1 MIQNSANVGVEF
13 KLSLFTII
21 YRLRLEKSNQILFNW
36 IKKSAFYK
44 PWTDFTVEPL
54 LDLEFLHIE
63 LRTFPI
69 FKYADLQQVFNPDG
83 QEPPLAD
90 VIENTGEDIS

>member
-1 MIQNSANVGVEF
+1 
-13 KLSLFTII
+13 
-21 YRLRLEKSNQILFNW
+21 
-36 IKKSAFYK
+36 
-44 PWTDFTVEPL
+44 VEPL